1 MAGFFEILYEGLP
14 QAKVFYI
21 RNFSADMHAADAYP
35 AIGMSMILSALIME
49 FIYYYVLSNYRNWYK
64 TRNWVLWLLI
74 ICLLNFLIA
83 FLGSKSAVG
92 ENGYHFFY
100 YMRFGLVNVLWA
112 VIFSFIFSI
121 LMKFKSTTA
130 SRTPF

>member
-49 FIYYYVLSNYRNWYK
+49 FIYYYVLSNYRN
-64 TRNWVLWLLI
+64 
-74 ICLLNFLIA
+74 
-83 FLGSKSAVG
+83 
-92 ENGYHFFY
+92 
-100 YMRFGLVNVLWA
+100 
-112 VIFSFIFSI
+112 
-121 LMKFKSTTA
+121 
-130 SRTPF
+130 